1 MKKLIY
7 LLPLLLIFGA
17 CKSAKHCQTSKADC
31 GKTLIPYE
39 VGNYWV
45 YKSVELNQIDTLR
58 VISHQKSE
66 DGLKVDLN
74 FEKWLIKGDTIFV
87 RCQSRGAAEFTMPLY
102 IRPDKTSSYT
112 TCMGD
117 VVMEVKASK
126 IAEDQKVNGK
136 TYKNCY
142 LFEILPYRKVIIAD
156 GIGIIRSTYQDAE
169 GKEQM
174 EAILLDYKLK

>member
-1 MKKLIY
+1 MKKLIC
-7 LLPLLLIFGA
+7 LFALLLIFGA
-17 CKSAKHCQTSKADC
+17 CKSSKHCQKSKAISS
-31 GKTLIPYE
+31 KTLIPYE
-39 VGNYWV
+39 IGNYWV
-45 YKSVELNQIDTLR
+45 YKSVELNQIDTLK
-58 VISHQKSE
+58 VVSHQQSDE
-66 DGLKVDLN
+66 GLKVDLN

-87 RCQSRGAAEFTMPLY
+87 RCQSRGAAEFSMPLY
-102 IRPDKTSSYT
+102 LKTDKGSSYT

-126 IAEDQKVNGK
+126 LKEDQNVNGK
-136 TYKNCY
+136 TYTNCY